1 MKWALIFWIGNPA
14 NFSIN
19 SVYLSHE
26 KCLER
31 QAYYQEKFTDM
42 KAECRPARQVKLNTP
57 TSIKVIKETIPG

>member
-19 SVYLSHE
+19 SVYMSQE

-31 QAYYQEKFTDM
+31 QAYYQERFKEM
-42 KAECRPARQVKLNTP
+42 KAECRPAKEVKLNTP
-57 TSIKVIKETIPG
+57 TTIKVIKETIPG